1 MKYTFENI
9 LKIAKRYNNPK
20 RSYLL
25 VNPLQAK
32 HISVSPDKTLGM
44 IDALGNILHEKY
56 PYTKL
61 VIGFAETATAIG
73 AGVASCFDEDC
84 NYIHTTREDISDFVS
99 FSEEHS
105 HAVEQK
111 LYSMKLKEYLSFTPS
126 VIFIDDEISTGK
138 TLINIINSLRKRFPE
153 LSQKKIICASLI
165 NRVSDENM
173 QNLEDAGIKCE
184 YLLKLPEEDYESKVK
199 NIRVSEAVKL
209 TDIPM
214 QDCPIINIS
223 PLPDPRKGVN
233 ISNYYGSC
241 ITSAK
246 KIFQEVFMNHHLDKI
261 SGNILILGTEEFMY
275 PAIICAEWIR
285 RIFKKN
291 TFCHATTRSPIG
303 ICKDKSYPIQE
314 GYKIPSFYD
323 VHRETYIY
331 NLRHYEC
338 VIIFTDSRNIHQK
351 SVNALI
357 TAFKRHDCEKIFIV
371 KGESID
377 ENLIPYDGCDNVIKG
392 YYWISKTA
400 SDRRT

>member
-1 MKYTFENI
+1 MQYTTENI
-9 LKIAKRYNNPK
+9 LRIAKRYNNAK

-32 HISVSPDKTLGM
+32 HISVSPEKALDM
-44 IDALGNILHEKY
+44 MDSLGNMLYEKY

-73 AGVASCFDEDC
+73 AEVSSCFDEDC
-84 NYIHTTREDISDFVS
+84 NYIHTTREDISDFIS

-111 LYSMKLKEYLSFTPS
+111 LYSAKLTEFLSDTPS

-138 TLINIINSLRKRFPE
+138 TLINIINSLRKKFPE
-153 LSQKKIICASLI
+153 LNQKEIICASII
-165 NRVSDENM
+165 NRVSEENM
-173 QNLEDAGIKCE
+173 QNLKNAKIKCE

-199 NIRVSEAVKL
+199 NIRVSESIKL
-209 TDIPM
+209 IDTPVCS
-214 QDCPIINIS
+214 CPVINVS

-233 ISNYYGSC
+233 ISDYYGSC
-241 ITSAK
+241 IKSAK
-246 KIFQEVFMNHHLDKI
+246 KVFHEVFMNYKLDKI
-261 SGNILILGTEEFMY
+261 SGDILILGTEEFMY
-275 PAIICAEWIR
+275 PALICAEWIR
-285 RIFKKN
+285 CIFKKH
-291 TFCHATTRSPIG
+291 TYCHATTRSPIG
-303 ICKDKSYPIQE
+303 ICREKNYPIQE

-331 NLRHYEC
+331 NLRHYDC

-351 SVNALI
+351 SVNAVI
-357 TAFKRHDCEKIFIV
+357 TALKKHDCEKIFIV

-377 ENLIPYDGCDNVIKG
+377 ENLIPYDRCENVIKG
-392 YYWISKTA
+392 YYWISRPT